1 MLDSRK
7 SSVHEFLKQCL
18 NPSELEFAVQSKRDD
33 CGCSK
38 NCLSNLIQ
46 RFNRSSSSSS
56 NNNSSSN
63 LTSFNVCQQNILI
76 LCRKTEKW
84 PKTDS
89 SKMFTY
95 TRTGSDPEYDDNRR
109 KEKTSQT

>member
-46 RFNRSSSSSS
+46 RFNRSSS
-56 NNNSSSN
+56 NNSSSKDTM
-63 LTSFNVCQQNILI
+63 LQRVIVK
-76 LCRKTEKW
+76 R
-84 PKTDS
+84 
-89 SKMFTY
+89 
-95 TRTGSDPEYDDNRR
+95 GAAG
-109 KEKTSQT
+109 